1 MLAAKLNQVTEV
13 EIEESRWNWLFK
25 IGGAAAIFEAVIIPI
40 AIVVYIVSPPP
51 TTATGYF
58 ALFQTNALLGL
69 LALDLLLV
77 IGVVVS
83 IPMTLA
89 LYVTLRRAGESFMAI
104 ALALSLVGA
113 AAYFASNTSINMLSL
128 SGQYAAAT
136 TDAQR
141 AMFLAAGQAMLAI
154 YTGTAFH
161 VNYLIGGTAF
171 LIMAFVML
179 RSDIFSKTTAYV
191 GIISNVMGFALYVP
205 MIGTFLSI
213 SSVVGLLIWY
223 IMIART
229 LFKLGQG
236 KPFPDGTARTK

>member
-1 MLAAKLNQVTEV
+1 MLTAKLNQVTDA
-13 EIEESRWNWLFK
+13 EIVESRWNWLLK
-25 IGGAAAIFEAVIIPI
+25 IGGAAAILEAVIIPI

-89 LYVTLRRAGESFMAI
+89 LYVTLRRVGESSMAI
-104 ALALSLVGA
+104 ALALSLEGA
-113 AAYFASNTSINMLSL
+113 ATYFASNTSINMLSL

-171 LIMAFVML
+171 LIMSFVML
-179 RSDIFSKTTAYV
+179 RSDIFSKATAYV

-205 MIGTFLSI
+205 KIGILLSI
-213 SSVVGLLIWY
+213 ISVVGLFIWY
-223 IMIART
+223 IMIARR
-229 LFKLGQG
+229 LFQLGQG
-236 KPFPDGTARTK
+236 KPFPDGTARKK